1 MSDHVLI
8 VEPLSSGTGLPAAAS
23 ALGARVSVM
32 ALDAGPIRLEE
43 SCRPWIDT
51 LIQIN
56 VSDTAAVLREAERL
70 HSTHPIT
77 AVIPGFEYFVPLAHR
92 LAARFGLACNDLRHI
107 DALRLK
113 DRMAERARQ
122 CGLRI
127 PRTHVVATE
136 RQALEAANDVGY
148 PAVVKAPDTAASCD
162 VYKVRSPEELLE
174 CCARIWSRPPEADWE
189 YPVAAFAL
197 VQELVTGPEV
207 SVETVTFGSGPALV
221 NVTDKL
227 VTDGPHFVELGHTV
241 PSALRGPELARV
253 YRFAQRVHEAYG
265 IRVGAAHI
273 ELRLQDGDPVLIEIG
288 ARLAGGRIIDLI
300 ELATGVD
307 MTRETVRAFLGACA
321 PEREPVYA
329 GGACVRFL
337 TAPTEGRFQL
347 DGSAA
352 LRSSLVH
359 DLVLPAEIES
369 SGLLRDY
376 RDRHGHIVVQAE
388 TALEAAQCADKCL
401 DLVTFTPCQPHPIPG
416 AAHDR

>member
-1 MSDHVLI
+1 MSEHVCI
-8 VEPLSSGTGLPAAAS
+8 VEPLSSGAGLPAAAK
-23 ALGARVSVM
+23 ALGAHVSVM
-32 ALDAGPIRLEE
+32 ALDAGPVRLED

-51 LIQIN
+51 LIRIN
-56 VSDTAAVLREAERL
+56 VSDTDAVLRAAERL
-70 HSTHPIT
+70 HDTHPIT

-127 PRTHVVATE
+127 PRTHKVATE
-136 RQALEAANDVGY
+136 RQALKAAGDVGY

-174 CCARIWSRPPEADWE
+174 CCARIWRRPPEADWE

-197 VQELVTGPEV
+197 VQEMITGPEI
-207 SVETVTFGSGPALV
+207 SVETVAFGSGPALV

-253 YRFAQRVHEAYG
+253 HRFAQRVHEAYG

-273 ELRLQDGDPVLIEIG
+273 ELRLRDGDPVLIEVG
-288 ARLAGGRIIDLI
+288 ARLAGDRIIDLV

-307 MTRETVRAFLGACA
+307 MTRETVRAFLGARA
-321 PEREPVYA
+321 PEREPAHA
-329 GGACVRFL
+329 GGACVRFI
-337 TAPTEGRFQL
+337 TAPAAGRFRL

-352 LRSSLVH
+352 LRSPSVH

-376 RDRHGHIVVQAE
+376 RDRHGHLLVRAG
-388 TALEAAQCADKCL
+388 TATEAAQHADKCL
-401 DLVTFTPCQPHPIPG
+401 GLITFTPLPATPHP
-416 AAHDR
+416 RSST